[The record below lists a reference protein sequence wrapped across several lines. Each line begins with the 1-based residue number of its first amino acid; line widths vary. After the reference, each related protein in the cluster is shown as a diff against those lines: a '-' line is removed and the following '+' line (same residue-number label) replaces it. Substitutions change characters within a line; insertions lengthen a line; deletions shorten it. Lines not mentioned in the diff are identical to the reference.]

1 MGQEFL
7 IYKVTQS
14 GSSCIMYIRKKVA
27 SEFSHLSESLL
38 SSYCLPCLPCGPP

>member
-1 MGQEFL
+1 MNTERLLSCGNGDMGREFL

-27 SEFSHLSESLL
+27 SEFSHLSVFA
-38 SSYCLPCLPCGPP
+38 